1 MVLDTKQRQLSTNK
15 TFESKGYTMSTTYTM
30 AVKAATLRNEMRV
43 NYSVIEAEIERLQE
57 EAPINSIWDGRD
69 IVLAAVSYHCST
81 GGFSGDDIYDM
92 YISL

>member
-1 MVLDTKQRQLSTNK
+1 
-15 TFESKGYTMSTTYTM
+15 MSTTYTM

-81 GGFSGDDIYDM
+81 GRFSPTEMYDM
-92 YISL
+92 FTSISCANTHN